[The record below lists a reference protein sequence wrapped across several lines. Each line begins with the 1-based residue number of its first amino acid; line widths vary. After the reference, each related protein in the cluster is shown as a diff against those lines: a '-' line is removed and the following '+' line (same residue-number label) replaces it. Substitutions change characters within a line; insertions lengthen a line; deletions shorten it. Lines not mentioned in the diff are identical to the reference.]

1 MSPTINAFSDLMN
14 QAISWEARTGTDEY
28 GQGVYAAAQSLQCRV
43 VGKNRLTRSVDGTEA
58 VSTTTIYVLGDYGIQ
73 TVDRITLPDGTKPTI
88 INVRTY
94 PDENGPHHQE
104 VLT

>member
-1 MSPTINAFSDLMN
+1 
-14 QAISWEARTGTDEY
+14 
-28 GQGVYAAAQSLQCRV
+28 
-43 VGKNRLTRSVDGTEA
+43 